1 VNRFSRCIKK
11 SLIIKRMFKK
21 IITILNGI
29 TRKTLFC
36 IIERRLPF
44 RSLRGV
50 SLVNPEWYSGLEQ
63 ELKITSKI
71 KVGFGPVISG
81 EDDLHVRKWRIDPIV
96 NRINEI
102 SEKYRAGIFL
112 SGSEMAKFDI
122 VVMVREIDEINFSMI
137 DNLKKNLKKLI
148 YDIVDRPYL
157 KEYATDHGKLYDFF
171 RQVDAL
177 IASSPLQ
184 VEELNGIIKNIFF
197 IEHPFLNSLR
207 KDYTKATNR
216 RIRLIWQGFAENLKF
231 MELIHPIIKKLI
243 EELKKEIH
251 IIYLTNLLPKKND
264 FVEFKTWSVHNWERT
279 LIESDIAVENKVLDD
294 PLLQRKPSTKILS
307 YMAAGL
313 PVVCTPSAADK
324 LVIEQGRTGFFAYT
338 EEDWYYYLKTLILKG
353 ELRRQIGEAAR
364 EYVINNFN
372 IHHITQKYLDCF
384 DRII

>member
-1 VNRFSRCIKK
+1 
-11 SLIIKRMFKK
+11 MFKK
-21 IITILNGI
+21 IITILNRI
-29 TRKTLFC
+29 IRKTLFC

-50 SLVNPEWYSGLEQ
+50 SLVNPEWYRELEQ
-63 ELKITSKI
+63 QLKITSKI

-112 SGSEMAKFDI
+112 AVSDMAKFDI
-122 VVMVREIDEINFSMI
+122 VVMVREIDEINLFLI
-137 DNLKKNLKKLI
+137 DNLKKNHKKII
-148 YDIVDRPYL
+148 YDIVDQPYL
-157 KEYATDHGKLYDFF
+157 KGYTTDYGKLFDFLPH
-171 RQVDAL
+171 VDAL
-177 IASSPLQ
+177 IASNPLQ
-184 VEELNGIIKNIFF
+184 VEELNGVIKNIFF
-197 IEHPFLNSLR
+197 IEHPLLNSLR
-207 KDYTKATNR
+207 KDYTKPNNR
-216 RIRLIWQGFAENLKF
+216 LIRLIWQGFAENQKHV
-231 MELIHPIIKKLI
+231 EIIHPIIKRLI

-264 FVEFKTWSVHNWERT
+264 FVEFKTWSVRNWERT

-294 PLLQRKPSTKILS
+294 PLLQRKPSTKIVS

-313 PVVCTPSAADK
+313 PVVCSPSAADK
-324 LVIEQGRTGFFAYT
+324 LVIEHGRTGFFAYT
-338 EEDWYYYLKTLILKG
+338 EEDWYHYLKMLILNG
-353 ELRRQIGEAAR
+353 ELRRRIGEAAR

-372 IHHITQKYLDCF
+372 IHTITQKYLDCF

>member
-1 VNRFSRCIKK
+1 M
-11 SLIIKRMFKK
+11 KRMIKK

-29 TRKTLFC
+29 IRKILFC

-50 SLVNPEWYSGLEQ
+50 SLVNPEWYRGLEQ
-63 ELKITSKI
+63 GLKITSKI

-102 SEKYRAGIFL
+102 SKKYSAGIFL
-112 SGSEMAKFDI
+112 TVSDMAKFDI
-122 VVMVREIDEINFSMI
+122 VVMVRGIDEINFFLI
-137 DNLKKNLKKLI
+137 DNLKKNHKKII

-157 KEYATDHGKLYDFF
+157 KGYATDYEKLYDFL
-171 RQVDAL
+171 RHVDAL
-177 IASSPLQ
+177 IASNPLQ
-184 VEELNGIIKNIFF
+184 VEELNGVIKNIFF
-197 IEHPFLNSLR
+197 IEHPLLNSLR
-207 KDYTKATNR
+207 KDYTKPNNR
-216 RIRLIWQGFAENLKF
+216 LIRLIWQGFAENQKH
-231 MELIHPIIKKLI
+231 MEIIHPIIKKLI
-243 EELKKEIH
+243 QELKKEIH

-264 FVEFKTWSVHNWERT
+264 FVEFKTWSVRNWERT

-294 PLLQRKPSTKILS
+294 PLLQRKPSTKIVS

-324 LVIEQGRTGFFAYT
+324 LVIEHGRTGFFAYT
-338 EEDWYYYLKTLILKG
+338 EEDWYHYLKTLILNG

-364 EYVINNFN
+364 SYVINNFN
-372 IHHITQKYLDCF
+372 IHNITQKYLDCF

>member
-1 VNRFSRCIKK
+1 
-11 SLIIKRMFKK
+11 MFKK

-29 TRKTLFC
+29 IRKTLFC
-36 IIERRLPF
+36 VLERRLPF
-44 RSLRGV
+44 RSLRKV
-50 SLVNPEWYSGLEQ
+50 SLVNPKWYRELEQ
-63 ELKITSKI
+63 QLKITSKI

-102 SEKYRAGIFL
+102 SEKYCAGIFL
-112 SGSEMAKFDI
+112 TVSDMAKFDI
-122 VVMVREIDEINFSMI
+122 VVMVREIEEINFFMI
-137 DNLKKNLKKLI
+137 DNLKQNHKKLI

-157 KEYATDHGKLYDFF
+157 KGYALDYEKLYVFL

-177 IASSPLQ
+177 IASNPLQ
-184 VEELNGIIKNIFF
+184 IEELNGIIKNIFF
-197 IEHPFLNSLR
+197 IEHPLLNRLR
-207 KDYTKATNR
+207 KDYTKANNR
-216 RIRLIWQGFAENLKF
+216 RIRLIWQGFAENQKH
-231 MELIHPIIKKLI
+231 MRMIHPIIKRLI

-251 IIYLTNLLPKKND
+251 IIYLTNLLPNKND
-264 FVEFKTWSVHNWERT
+264 FVKFKTWTVRNWERA

-294 PLLQRKPSTKILS
+294 PLLRRKPATKIVS

-324 LVIEQGRTGFFAYT
+324 LVIEHGRTGFFAYT
-338 EEDWYYYLKTLILKG
+338 EEDWYYYLKTLILDG
-353 ELRRQIGEAAR
+353 ELRRRIGEAAR

-372 IHHITQKYLDCF
+372 IHTITQKYLDCF